1 MAETNLITKSDVAK
15 VREVEFAETFGGSVR
30 KLTEALG
37 VCRRIAKPAGTVLK
51 TYRASGTLESG
62 DVGEGETIPLSKYKT
77 EAVPYKEI
85 TLKKWRL
92 ATSAE
97 AIIDRGYD
105 GACEATTDELLRDVQ
120 KSVRRDFF
128 NFLSTG
134 SGAVTGATFQAA
146 AAQAWGKL
154 QTLFEDDEI
163 GAVFFMNPL
172 DVADYLAGASITMQ
186 SAFGMTYI
194 ENFLGLGTVI
204 MSSLVP
210 KGKLY
215 ATAKNNIVF
224 CYIPIDGDGISDA
237 FTFTTDETGF
247 IGIHEEP
254 DYTNMTASDTVVC
267 GCELFAERLDGIIV
281 ATIGE

>member
-1 MAETNLITKSDVAK
+1 MADKNLITKTDVAK
-15 VREVEFAETFGGSVR
+15 AREIEFAETFGAAVG

-37 VCRRIAKPAGTVLK
+37 VCRRVAKPAGTVLK

-62 DVGEGETIPLSKYKT
+62 DVAEGETIPLSKYKT

-85 TLKKWRL
+85 ALKKWRL

-97 AIIDRGYD
+97 AIIDHGYD
-105 GACEATTDELLRDVQ
+105 GACEATTDALLRDVQ
-120 KSVRRDFF
+120 KSVRADFF
-128 NFLSTG
+128 TFLATG
-134 SGAVTGATFQAA
+134 TGTASGATFQAA

-154 QTLFEDDEI
+154 GTLFEDDEI
-163 GAVFFMNPL
+163 DAVFFMNPL
-172 DVADYLAGASITMQ
+172 DVADYLAAAPVTLQ
-186 SAFGMTYI
+186 TAFGMSYI

-210 KGKLY
+210 KGTIY

-224 CYIPIDGDGISDA
+224 VYIPVDGDGISDA
-237 FTFTTDETGF
+237 FTFTTDPTGVV
-247 IGIHEEP
+247 GIHEEA

-267 GCELFAERLDGIIV
+267 GCELFAERPDGIIV